1 MKQKGIALL
10 LVLSS
15 IMLMSLMISTT
26 YLYLSDMIYFSESNK
41 IKQSEKLLLL
51 SSEDIFF
58 NNVIKEFLTTKD
70 FGDIY
75 SRLSTSPTAIRI
87 NNSNVY
93 YSLIDRTS
101 CFNISAL
108 YGYFNNIDKNDR
120 NYPWLVLK
128 NILEL
133 NNITSP
139 VINKVMMMFTQYSS
153 SKFDLDN
160 VDQELLA
167 IEQDF
172 LMDKPID
179 KLLNISDENL
189 SRIAPLLCSRN
200 DNTLLINI
208 NMLDVNNSKLV
219 QSIFMNEITESD
231 IYKII
236 LSKPAQGW
244 ISVESFFEF
253 LTNNSAIDIDKIN
266 KLRRVKMLKF
276 SHDEYYFSSNFKID
290 NSSSQLMSLFHVKE
304 NKITVLQRRFVI

>member
-51 SSEDIFF
+51 SSEDVFF

-120 NYPWLVLK
+120 DYPWLVLK

-208 NMLDVNNSKLV
+208 NMLDVNNRKLV

-231 IYKII
+231 IYRVI

-253 LTNNSAIDIDKIN
+253 LENNSAIDIDKIN